1 MNEENNMKKY
11 LYIIG
16 LTFVYSLSAMAQEL
30 VTGVV
35 KDASGN
41 PLSGVKVS
49 QVGESRHNVVTD
61 QDGAFSLTV
70 GKGDYVELNYMDLLM
85 KRVKVEGEKMDIVL
99 NTQNDEAVDLGFMKR
114 TEETQTQ
121 SVSAIFSDDFYK
133 GATSVSRM
141 NNSLYGLLPGLNLT
155 QGVGWQAN
163 STWRVRGQ
171 GGLSGAAPLIIV
183 DGFRRALDDISFE
196 EIANPVASSIGG
208 DNRDMIRLI

>member
-85 KRVKVEGEKMDIVL
+85 KRVKVEGEKMDKKSLIRTITGKLEAMDVEKL
-99 NTQNDEAVDLGFMKR
+99 EKVDEYINT
-114 TEETQTQ
+114 
-121 SVSAIFSDDFYK
+121 I
-133 GATSVSRM
+133 
-141 NNSLYGLLPGLNLT
+141 
-155 QGVGWQAN
+155 
-163 STWRVRGQ
+163 
-171 GGLSGAAPLIIV
+171 
-183 DGFRRALDDISFE
+183 
-196 EIANPVASSIGG
+196 
-208 DNRDMIRLI
+208 